1 MAILQ
6 IPITKAGKGVTF
18 SVDTDEINELPAEV
32 FARIVEEGMKVLLNS
47 RMSKLEAPSKLEGA
61 ALESLKAKAL
71 ELAEKN
77 LSDLKAGKLVKRS
90 ASAKASTV
98 DRAVMTEALRLAKEV
113 VKNEIRKAGEKPS
126 HYAASQIT
134 AMAKEVLEAD
144 DSYLVT
150 AKANI
155 DSRTAIVVPKITIQ
169 KPDAKKVAK
178 LEADKAAKKTQLSAK
193 QAGLPG
199 KGKVPPRKPMTA
211 AQAEGH
217 HTAH

>member
-18 SVDTDEINELPAEV
+18 SVDTDEINELPVEV

-61 ALESLKAKAL
+61 ALESAKTAALAKA
-71 ELAEKN
+71 AEN

-144 DSYLVT
+144 DSYLAT

-155 DSRTAIVVPKITIQ
+155 DSRTAIVVPKLTIQ
-169 KPDAKKVAK
+169 KPDATKVAK
-178 LEADKAAKKTQLSAK
+178 LEADKADKQKQLSAK

-211 AQAEGH
+211 AQAEGARH
-217 HTAH
+217 

>member
-61 ALESLKAKAL
+61 ALESAKTAALAKA
-71 ELAEKN
+71 AEN

-144 DSYLVT
+144 DSYLAT

-155 DSRTAIVVPKITIQ
+155 DSRTAIVVPKLTIQ
-169 KPDAKKVAK
+169 KPDAKKSPSLRPTKPPSEHSFRQSKLDYRERAK
-178 LEADKAAKKTQLSAK
+178 S
-193 QAGLPG
+193 LP
-199 KGKVPPRKPMTA
+199 VSP
-211 AQAEGH
+211 
-217 HTAH
+217 